1 MAETKTTKKKT
12 SFFQGT
18 GRRKTSVARAR
29 ITKGSKGVFTVNEK
43 PLGEYFQNDDYQQ
56 IAQQSLEQGAAGNPF
71 DVTIRVSGGGK
82 RVQAEAVRHAIARAL
97 LVFDKNLR
105 SHLKTLGFLTRD
117 PRMRE
122 RKKFGLKRAR
132 RARQWRKR

>member
-1 MAETKTTKKKT
+1 MAETKAPKKEA
-12 SFFQGT
+12 SYFAST

-29 ITKGSKGVFTVNEK
+29 ITKGNKGEFVVNEK
-43 PLGEYFQNDDYQQ
+43 SLADYFQNDDYQQ
-56 IAQQSLEQGAAGNPF
+56 IAKQALEQGAAGNPF
-71 DVTIRVSGGGK
+71 DVSIRVTGGGK

-97 LVFDKNLR
+97 LLFDESLR